1 MIEILDELKSGSTQI
16 GPIYK
21 KCVELWS
28 DVLDDA
34 EDLPV
39 EDLAERLH
47 PQQQEIEHVCRALGG
62 GIGLAKTI
70 TAVSGF
76 SYLYDKRTGFSENS
90 TLDRKLLQAFD
101 NSYSSVAVEVKSQAR
116 AAGRLF
122 HIT

>member
-1 MIEILDELKSGSTQI
+1 MIEILEQLKRGSTEI

-21 KCVELWS
+21 KCVEMWS

-39 EDLAERLH
+39 GDLAEKLYR
-47 PQQQEIEHVCRALGG
+47 QQKKIENVCCPLAG
-62 GIGLAKTI
+62 GIQLGKTI

-76 SYLYDKRTGFSENS
+76 SYLYDKCHGFSENS
-90 TLDRKLLQAFD
+90 TRHTKLLQAFD
-101 NSYSSVAVEVKSQAR
+101 NPKSSVAQEVKYRAR
-116 AAGRLF
+116 VAGSLF

>member
-1 MIEILDELKSGSTQI
+1 MIEILEELKRGSTEI

-21 KCVELWS
+21 ECVEMWS

-39 EDLAERLH
+39 EDLAERLYS
-47 PQQQEIEHVCRALGG
+47 QQKKIEDVCRHLSG
-62 GIGLAKTI
+62 GIQLGKKI

-76 SYLYDKRTGFSENS
+76 SYLHDKYHGFSENS
-90 TLDRKLLQAFD
+90 TLHQKLLQAFD
-101 NSYSSVAVEVKSQAR
+101 NPRSCVAQEVKYGAR
-116 AAGRLF
+116 IAGSLF